1 MRTRIIAII
10 EVALISPAA
19 LFMIALLLRHLQL
32 LRYEPAHSAQQ
43 LVMWYAVRMWTLWVL
58 LFGLPLIALVGGCSE
73 LLRNW
78 SRYAVVPVRP
88 QKSLGIARA
97 SSASL
102 FLAAA
107 TLISGA
113 ILLIVVLHVLAN

>member
-1 MRTRIIAII
+1 MRTRIIALI

-19 LFMIALLLRHLQL
+19 LFMLALMLRHLQP

-78 SRYAVVPVRP
+78 SRGTVVPVKS
-88 QKSLGIARA
+88 QKSLVLARA
-97 SSASL
+97 PLASL

-107 TLISGA
+107 TLISGV